1 MLKAANEKDIFIVTQ
16 MNLAV
21 IMSVLLDSEPLTK
34 THLKDLIKQSQ
45 VELIALENE
54 KEEKNQIMIS
64 LLKGFIEGEKDDC
77 TIKSR

>member
-54 KEEKNQIMIS
+54 KEEKESDND
-64 LLKGFIEGEKDDC
+64 FFA
-77 TIKSR
+77 

>member
-45 VELIALENE
+45 VELIELENE
-54 KEEKNQIMIS
+54 KEKKESDND
-64 LLKGFIEGEKDDC
+64 FFA
-77 TIKSR
+77 

>member
-45 VELIALENE
+45 VELIELENE
-54 KEEKNQIMIS
+54 KEEKESDND
-64 LLKGFIEGEKDDC
+64 FFA
-77 TIKSR
+77 